1 MKLIIISTSTMCVY
15 ILTTFNEHLE
25 HCLKWIGDNFRK
37 IKRKNTVYVKKMLT
51 DIRAYIKKELW
62 KQTVNTCALRTY
74 FENMKLDKKQAINDL
89 KTNYITYNIR
99 IQGTLIN

>member
-51 DIRAYIKKELW
+51 DIRAYIKE
-62 KQTVNTCALRTY
+62 RTLEANSKHLCSSHL
-74 FENMKLDKKQAINDL
+74 F
-89 KTNYITYNIR
+89 
-99 IQGTLIN
+99 